1 MSKAESRVLQGAR
14 EALAFAKG
22 EADPAEYGIHIP
34 PQVDVRAIRQKTGL
48 SQKAFAARTDFP
60 SVAFAIG
67 NRPVQYRCS
76 VSYPSHHHRE
86 GTGNS

>member
-1 MSKAESRVLQGAR
+1 MSKAGSRILQGAR

-22 EADPAEYGIHIP
+22 EADPAEYVIHIP

-48 SQKAFAARTDFP
+48 SQRRLPPGTDFP

-67 NRPVQYRCS
+67 NRAAQYRCA
-76 VSYPSHHHRE
+76 VPHPSHHHRE
-86 GTGNS
+86 GTGSS